1 MKTKIKSK
9 NKVTLNP
16 LYKEN
21 IYALYAA
28 IITDMTVSKALS
40 AMGVSEVDRKGN

>member
-1 MKTKIKSK
+1 MKLNTKNK

-16 LYKEN
+16 AYKDN

-28 IITDMTVSKALS
+28 IVTDMTVSKALS
-40 AMGVSEVDRKGN
+40 VMGVSEVDRKGN